1 MKRIILILSVLV
13 VIAGV
18 VGGIVFRTQYV
29 FLDDKVYKKDVKELD
44 LYYSDNDVDELN
56 KCSELEDL
64 RISRI
69 DDEFLTEM
77 RTFQHLEHFKV
88 FSSDIINDG
97 MSKINSFPILNNM
110 FIAYSHI
117 DFGKIQNDS
126 VKEISIWLSEITNI
140 KGLANCRS
148 LTDLELLNIAM
159 DNKIIFTEVENT
171 LDRKYTLKDSSDF
184 SYLDNIKTLRI
195 VGIDIEDIS
204 GFTKMDSLET
214 LTVSQGYIS
223 EENISALENNGIT
236 VMIENKE
243 E

>member
-1 MKRIILILSVLV
+1 M
-13 VIAGV
+13 
-18 VGGIVFRTQYV
+18 
-29 FLDDKVYKKDVKELD
+29 
-44 LYYSDNDVDELN
+44 
-56 KCSELEDL
+56 
-64 RISRI
+64 
-69 DDEFLTEM
+69 
-77 RTFQHLEHFKV
+77 
-88 FSSDIINDG
+88 
-97 MSKINSFPILNNM
+97 
-110 FIAYSHI
+110 
-117 DFGKIQNDS
+117 
-126 VKEISIWLSEITNI
+126 
-140 KGLANCRS
+140 
-148 LTDLELLNIAM
+148 TDLELLNIAM

>member
-1 MKRIILILSVLV
+1 
-13 VIAGV
+13 
-18 VGGIVFRTQYV
+18 
-29 FLDDKVYKKDVKELD
+29 
-44 LYYSDNDVDELN
+44 
-56 KCSELEDL
+56 
-64 RISRI
+64 
-69 DDEFLTEM
+69 
-77 RTFQHLEHFKV
+77 
-88 FSSDIINDG
+88 
-97 MSKINSFPILNNM
+97 
-110 FIAYSHI
+110 
-117 DFGKIQNDS
+117 
-126 VKEISIWLSEITNI
+126 
-140 KGLANCRS
+140 
-148 LTDLELLNIAM
+148 M

>member
-18 VGGIVFRTQYV
+18 IGGIVFRTQYV

-117 DFGKIQNDS
+117 DFGKMILLKKYPFGL
-126 VKEISIWLSEITNI
+126 VKLPIS
-140 KGLANCRS
+140 K
-148 LTDLELLNIAM
+148 DLQIA
-159 DNKIIFTEVENT
+159 VP
-171 LDRKYTLKDSSDF
+171 
-184 SYLDNIKTLRI
+184 
-195 VGIDIEDIS
+195 
-204 GFTKMDSLET
+204 
-214 LTVSQGYIS
+214 
-223 EENISALENNGIT
+223 
-236 VMIENKE
+236 
-243 E
+243 

>member
-56 KCSELEDL
+56 KCSELEEL
-64 RISRI
+64 IIRRI

-77 RTFQHLEHFKV
+77 RTFQHLEHFTV

-97 MSKINSFPILNNM
+97 MSKINSFPILNDM

-117 DFGKIQNDS
+117 DFGKMQNDS
-126 VKEISIWLSEITNI
+126 VKEISICLSEITNI

-148 LTDLELLNIAM
+148 LTDLMLLNIAM
-159 DNKIIFTEVENT
+159 DNKIIVTKVENT
-171 LDRKYTLKDSSDF
+171 LDLKYTLKDSSDF
-184 SYLDNIKTLRI
+184 SYLDNIKTLSI

-214 LTVSQGYIS
+214 LTVSRGYIS

-236 VMIENKE
+236 VMIKNKE

>member
-1 MKRIILILSVLV
+1 MKRIKLILSVLV
-13 VIAGV
+13 VIA
-18 VGGIVFRTQYV
+18 GIVFRTQYV
-29 FLDDKVYKKDVKELD
+29 FLDDKVYKKDVKKLD
-44 LYYSDNDVDELN
+44 LYYRDNDVDELN

-64 RISRI
+64 TISGI

-77 RTFQHLEHFKV
+77 RTFQHLEYFKV

-148 LTDLELLNIAM
+148 LTDLELLSIAM

-214 LTVSQGYIS
+214 LTVSQGCIS

>member
-1 MKRIILILSVLV
+1 MKRIKLILSVLV
-13 VIAGV
+13 VIA
-18 VGGIVFRTQYV
+18 GIVFRTQYV
-29 FLDDKVYKKDVKELD
+29 FLDDKVYKKDVKKLD

-64 RISRI
+64 TISGI
-69 DDEFLTEM
+69 DDESLTEM
-77 RTFQHLEHFKV
+77 RTFQHLEYFKV

-148 LTDLELLNIAM
+148 LTDLELLSIAM

-214 LTVSQGYIS
+214 LTVSQGCIS

>member
-56 KCSELEDL
+56 KCSELEEL
-64 RISRI
+64 IIRRI

-77 RTFQHLEHFKV
+77 RTFQHLEHFTV

-97 MSKINSFPILNNM
+97 MSKINSFPILNDM

-117 DFGKIQNDS
+117 DFGKMQNDS
-126 VKEISIWLSEITNI
+126 VKEISLYLSEIINI
-140 KGLANCRS
+140 TELANCRS
-148 LTDLELLNIAM
+148 LTNLDLFRVVM
-159 DNKIIFTEVENT
+159 DNKIIVTQVANT
-171 LDRKYTLKDSSDF
+171 LDLKYTLKDSSDF
-184 SYLDNIKTLRI
+184 SCLDNIRTLKI
-195 VGIDIEDIS
+195 SCIDIEDIS
-204 GFTKMDSLET
+204 GFMEMDSLKT

-236 VMIENKE
+236 VMIKNKE

>member
-1 MKRIILILSVLV
+1 
-13 VIAGV
+13 
-18 VGGIVFRTQYV
+18 
-29 FLDDKVYKKDVKELD
+29 
-44 LYYSDNDVDELN
+44 
-56 KCSELEDL
+56 
-64 RISRI
+64 
-69 DDEFLTEM
+69 
-77 RTFQHLEHFKV
+77 
-88 FSSDIINDG
+88 
-97 MSKINSFPILNNM
+97 M

-171 LDRKYTLKDSSDF
+171 LDRKYTLKNSSDF